1 MRRKTKE
8 GIYQDFFSLAAQ
20 LMRKIRPSRLE
31 ESRQRESMKDRERRQ
46 SPEYKE
52 KNRLRMQEKRKNK

>member
-8 GIYQDFFSLAAQ
+8 ELHKDFFSLAAQ
-20 LMRKIRPSRLE
+20 ILREIRPSRLDE
-31 ESRQRESMKDRERRQ
+31 AKKREAMKERERRQ

-52 KNRLRMQEKRKNK
+52 KNRLRMQEKRKKT